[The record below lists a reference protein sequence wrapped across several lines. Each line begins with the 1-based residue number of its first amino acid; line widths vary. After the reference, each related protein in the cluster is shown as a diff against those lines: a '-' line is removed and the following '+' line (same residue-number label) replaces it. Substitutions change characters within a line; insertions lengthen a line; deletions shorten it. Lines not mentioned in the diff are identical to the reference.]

1 MSDRQALPSGLQ
13 LTALDPTF
21 RDRPHEVLDALREA
35 APVHDDRALGRVFL
49 TRFADAEAVLA
60 NRGLAADP
68 RKATPGTYHHRVYVG
83 AGAAAPFEP
92 SMLQLDDPDHRRLR
106 RLTTQAF
113 NQRTVEAMRPR
124 IRAIAAELLDALP
137 PEDGFDVIAAY
148 AAPLPIIV
156 IAEML
161 GVDAADMAQFKAW
174 SDDRAQGFN
183 PARTEA
189 QTAALRAAQD
199 GLNGYIAR
207 AAAERRE
214 RRGSDLISALV
225 AAEEAGEQLTLRE
238 IVTTCHLLLVAGNL
252 TTTDL
257 IGNGV
262 HLLLRHPDQLGRLRD
277 RPDLAANA
285 VEEILRHD
293 PPVAQTT
300 RTATQPVT
308 IGGVE
313 VAAGHSLTTSL
324 LAAGR
329 DPERHA
335 DPHRFDVTRRDTG
348 HLAFGGGPH
357 FCLGAPLARAEAQIA
372 LTLLFERFPALRLD
386 PERRSQR
393 KSLPVFNG
401 WQEVWV
407 RTGAVGPSTD

>member
-1 MSDRQALPSGLQ
+1 MSDRSALPSGLQ
-13 LTALDPTF
+13 LTALDATF
-21 RDRPHEVLDALREA
+21 RDRPHDVLDGLREA
-35 APVHDDRALGRVFL
+35 APVHDDRAFGRVFL
-49 TRFADAEAVLA
+49 TRFADANAVLA
-60 NRGLAADP
+60 DRHLSVDP
-68 RKATPGTYHHRVYVG
+68 RKAPPGSYLHRTYIG
-83 AGAAAPFEP
+83 TGAAPFEP

-106 RLTTQAF
+106 RLTAQAF
-113 NQRTVEAMRPR
+113 NQRAVDAMRPR
-124 IRAIAAELLDALP
+124 IRAIAGELLDALASR
-137 PEDGFDVIAAY
+137 DGFDVIAAY

-199 GLNGYIAR
+199 GINAYFAR
-207 AAAERRE
+207 VAAERRE
-214 RRGSDLISALV
+214 RRGNDLISALV
-225 AAEEAGEQLTLRE
+225 AAEEAGEHLTLRE

-262 HLLLRHPDQLGRLRD
+262 HALLHHPDQRALLRD
-277 RPDLAANA
+277 RPGLAANA
-285 VEEILRHD
+285 VEEILRLD

-300 RTATQPVT
+300 RTATQPVA
-308 IGGVE
+308 IGGVD
-313 VAAGHSLTTSL
+313 VAAGQSLTASL
-324 LAAGR
+324 LAAGH
-329 DPERHA
+329 DPARHA
-335 DPHRFDVTRRDTG
+335 DPHRFDIARPDTG
-348 HLAFGGGPH
+348 HLAFGGGAH

-372 LTLLFERFPALRLD
+372 LPLLFERFPALRPD
-386 PERRSQR
+386 PERPALR

-401 WQEVWV
+401 WQELWV
-407 RTGAVGPSTD
+407 RTGAR